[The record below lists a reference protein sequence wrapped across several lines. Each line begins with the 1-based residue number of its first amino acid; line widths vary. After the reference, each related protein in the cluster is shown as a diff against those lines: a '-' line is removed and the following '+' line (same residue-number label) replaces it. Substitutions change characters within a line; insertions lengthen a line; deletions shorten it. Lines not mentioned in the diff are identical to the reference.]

1 MSGLIIKLLGGFQL
15 IDGGKPVT
23 SFNSSRLQELLTFIL
38 LNRHAPQSRQRI
50 AFLFWPDTSERQA
63 RTNLRQLLYNL
74 RNTLPRSDSYLV
86 MEKGI
91 IGWNPEGLLQLD
103 VSQFEEAL
111 EAAQAA
117 QAKADQNRFFEQLQE
132 ITRLY
137 TGPLLPDCYDDWLL
151 KERQRLEKDYSWA
164 LEKLAHILEE
174 RRDYQ
179 SAILKAQQLLFID
192 PLNEKT
198 YRKLIRLHSLNGD
211 QANAVSVYRK
221 CKETLQNELGI
232 SPSPETEKAYQRLLM
247 QPLDSN
253 QQTNSLENPELL
265 KLIGRNSEWKIM
277 RDRWR
282 IAEAGTAQFIL
293 ILGEAGIGKSR
304 LAEEILTWVKQQ
316 GYQIAST
323 RAYATGGRLA
333 YAPVVEWL
341 KAIPVQEG
349 LAKLKKIWLSE
360 ISRLLPDIRLDD
372 PSIPEPEPLTN
383 SFQRRLLFESL
394 VRAFC
399 AVPYP
404 LLLVIDDLQ
413 WCDQDTLEWL
423 GFLIHEAHNQDIMI
437 VGTARSEEIQLD
449 HPLTS
454 LVSDLSKTGQLTGLD
469 LEPLDEVDTSKLAQQ
484 VVGRELSA
492 QALKQIYQD
501 TEGNPLFVVEM
512 VRAEPSLGNQLV
524 DQKGKSHSIPRDKLA
539 QRLPPK
545 VQTVIESR
553 LRQLSEPARK
563 LAGLA
568 AVIGRHFNFE
578 LLSKA
583 STSPAAELV
592 ESLDE
597 LWQRRI
603 LRQRGTDSY
612 DFSHD
617 RIRDVAYAQISPP
630 RLRWLHEQ
638 VAIALEELYSPDL
651 EAVSGQLATHYE
663 QAGVLDKAINNYY
676 AAGSFAQHIYANQE
690 ALHMYERGLEL
701 LQRVPESL
709 NRAKQELE
717 LLMALGQV
725 YLVTYGYASSKVD
738 QAMRQVQDLCI
749 RLGERVQLF
758 HALFGQLWVK
768 MVRGN
773 LQDSYPL
780 AMEIMRL
787 AQGFEQPIYLLAA
800 YYSLGGTYSFMGEFK
815 PAHRNFETAISLYK
829 SRSEHSRNTLLG
841 IDLGVFCQSWIT
853 HSLWHLG
860 YPDQAIQAIH
870 TALADAQEASDPFSQ
885 AIALAYGAML
895 YHFLRER
902 ESTLEWAKAA
912 VELCTKYEFKYYL
925 CWCAI
930 LESWAVAINE
940 PEEQNIARLR
950 KCLTDFEATE
960 SGARL
965 PYYYSLLAEVYA
977 ERGDVDIALNCTR
990 KGLEIA
996 ARNQDHGWTAEIY
1009 RMLGELSLSIG
1020 TGLPIAEDN
1029 YTKAI
1034 RKARQQK
1041 SKALELRAATS
1052 LSRLWKGQGR
1062 IDEASN
1068 LLEDI
1073 FSIYSEGFKTADL
1086 IESKQLLNDMV
1097 ILQKQRQ

>member
-1 MSGLIIKLLGGFQL
+1 MSGIKIKLFGGFQ
-15 IDGGKPVT
+15 ITDGGKQVAN
-23 SFNSSRLQELLTFIL
+23 FNSSRLQEFLTFIL
-38 LNRHAPQSRQRI
+38 LNRHTPQSRQRI
-50 AFLFWPDTSERQA
+50 AFLFWPDSSEGQA
-63 RTNLRQLLYNL
+63 RTNLRQLLHNL
-74 RNTLPRSDSYLV
+74 RSTLPRPDYYLV
-86 MEKGI
+86 LEEGT
-91 IGWNPEGLLQLD
+91 IGWNPDATLQLD
-103 VSQFEEAL
+103 VAQFEEAL
-111 EAAQAA
+111 KAAQAA
-117 QAKADQNRFFEQLQE
+117 QAKADQNGFFELLQK
-132 ITRLY
+132 ITSLY

-151 KERQRLEKDYSWA
+151 AERQRMEKGYGWA
-164 LEKLAHILEE
+164 LEKLAQVLEE

-179 SAILKAQQLLFID
+179 TAILIAQQLLFID

-198 YRKLIRLHSLNGD
+198 NRKLIRLYSLSGD
-211 QANAVSVYRK
+211 QANAISIYHQCR
-221 CKETLQNELGI
+221 ETLQNELGI
-232 SPSPETEKAYQRLLM
+232 SPSPETEKIYKRLLI

-253 QQTNSLENPELL
+253 LQTSGVENPELL
-265 KLIGRNSEWKIM
+265 RMIGRHTEWKII

-282 IAEAGTAQFIL
+282 IAEAGTSQFIL
-293 ILGEAGIGKSR
+293 IRGEAGIGKSR
-304 LAEEILTWVKQQ
+304 LAEETLSWVKQQ
-316 GYQIAST
+316 GYRIAAT
-323 RAYATGGRLA
+323 RAYASGGRLA

-341 KAIPVQEG
+341 KAAPIQEG

-360 ISRLLPDIRLDD
+360 ISRLLPDLRLDD

-399 AVPYP
+399 ATPYP

-423 GFLIHEAHNQDIMI
+423 GFLIHEAIDQGIMV
-437 VGTARSEEIQLD
+437 VGTARSEEIQPN
-449 HPLTS
+449 HPLTA
-454 LVSDLSKTGQLTGLD
+454 LVSDLSKTGQLAAID
-469 LEPLDEVDTSKLAQQ
+469 LERLDEADTYTLAQQ

-512 VRAEPSLGNQLV
+512 VRADPFSARQEA
-524 DQKGKSHSIPRDKLA
+524 DQKGETQPNLSDKRS

-568 AVIGRHFNFE
+568 AVIGRHFDFE

-583 STSPAAELV
+583 SGSPAAELV

-603 LRQRGTDSY
+603 LRQRDTDSY

-630 RLRWLHEQ
+630 RLRWLHER
-638 VAIALEELYSPDL
+638 VAIALEELYTPDL
-651 EAVSGQLATHYE
+651 EAVSVQLATHYE
-663 QAGVLDKAINNYY
+663 QAGVLNKAISNYY
-676 AAGSFAQHIYANQE
+676 LAGSYAQRIYANQE
-690 ALHMYERGLEL
+690 ALQMYERGVEL
-701 LQRVPESL
+701 LKRIPESL
-709 NRAKQELE
+709 SKTKQELE
-717 LLMALGQV
+717 LQMALGQV
-725 YLVTYGYASSKVD
+725 YLVTYGYASSRVD
-738 QAMRQVQDLCI
+738 QAMRQAQELCI

-780 AMEIMRL
+780 AEEIMRL
-787 AQGFEQPIYLLAA
+787 AQGFEQPIYLLSA

-815 PAHRNFETAISLYK
+815 PAYRNLETAISLYK
-829 SRSEHSRNTLLG
+829 SRSQHSRNILLG
-841 IDLGVFCQSWIT
+841 IDLGVFCQSWIS

-860 YPDQAIQAIH
+860 YPDQAIQAIQ
-870 TALADAQEASDPFSQ
+870 TALAEAQEDSDPFSQ

-895 YHFLRER
+895 HHFLRDR
-902 ESTLEWAKAA
+902 EVTLEWAKAA
-912 VELCTKYEFKYYL
+912 VELCTKYDFKYYL

-930 LESWAVAINE
+930 LESWAIAIKE
-940 PEEQNIARLR
+940 PEEKNIAHLG
-950 KCLTDFEATE
+950 KCLADFEATE

-977 ERGDVDIALNCTR
+977 ERGDVDRALNSAH

-996 ARNQDHGWTAEIY
+996 VKNQDHGWTAEIH
-1009 RMLGELSLSIG
+1009 RKIGELSLSKG
-1020 TGLPIAEDN
+1020 MDLPIVEDSYN
-1029 YTKAI
+1029 KAI
-1034 RKARQQK
+1034 RKARQQNSK
-1041 SKALELRAATS
+1041 SLELRAATN
-1052 LSRLWKGQGR
+1052 LSRLWKEQGR
-1062 IDEASN
+1062 IEEASD
-1068 LLEDI
+1068 LLEGV
-1073 FSIYSEGFKTADL
+1073 FSTYSEGFETADL
-1086 IESKQLLNDMV
+1086 IESGKLLNDLDV
-1097 ILQKQRQ
+1097 FQRERQ